1 MSYEWLISLRFLKAK
16 RKQAFI
22 SLISVITMAGIA
34 LGVCAL
40 IVILSVMNG
49 FQKDWRDRI
58 LGVTAHI
65 MVLSH
70 LGPLADYEEAA
81 EKVSRVKG
89 VKATTPYIYSQAMV
103 NHQGRVSGVVLRGIE
118 PLSAA
123 RATTLA
129 ESLAGRE
136 PKVLNRSFMD
146 PRPEYKGQEL
156 QAIVLGRE
164 LANSLGAGIGSV
176 VRLVSPFGRM
186 TPAGRSA
193 QARDFLVADL
203 FHSGMYEYDAGMVL
217 LSLEAAQS
225 FLLLGRSVTGIE
237 VRLDDIYAAKE
248 VGRRIKAEM
257 GRSFWTRDW
266 MELNRNLFAA
276 LKLEKAAMFVILALI
291 VLVAAFNIIS
301 TLIMTVMEKTKDIGI
316 LKSIGATSSSIRK
329 IFVLQGLIIGVVGTS
344 FGLGLGLVLCE
355 LLRRYK
361 FIQLPADVYYITTM
375 PVRVEV
381 LDVLIITSASVAIS
395 FLATL
400 YPSQQGAKLSPTEV
414 LRYE

>member
-22 SLISVITMAGIA
+22 SLISVITMAGIG

-58 LGVTAHI
+58 LGVTAHL

-70 LGPLADYEEAA
+70 LGPVADYDRVA
-81 EKVSRVKG
+81 EKVGRVKG
-89 VKATTPYIYSQAMV
+89 VRATTPYIYSQAMV
-103 NHQGRVSGVVLRGIE
+103 NFQGRVSGVVLRGID
-118 PLSAA
+118 PVSAA
-123 RATTLA
+123 RATTLK
-129 ESLAGRE
+129 ESLTGHE
-136 PKVLNRSFMD
+136 PEVLNRSFVD
-146 PRPEYKGQEL
+146 PRPGTKGQEL

-193 QARDFLVADL
+193 QTGDFVVADL

-217 LSLEAAQS
+217 LSLEAAQA
-225 FLLLGRSVTGIE
+225 FLLMGDAVTGIE

-248 VGRRIKAEM
+248 VGRLIKAEM

-276 LKLEKAAMFVILALI
+276 LKLEKAAMFVILVLI

-329 IFVLQGLIIGVVGTS
+329 IFVLQGLIIGLVGTS

-375 PVRVEV
+375 PVRVET